1 MPDIDSFEIC
11 AHPKDWS
18 ALTHD
23 LRTVQYR
30 PQLQRLVQQRSIT
43 CNTITDR
50 YRAIDNPQLK
60 YMHILPICVADVFIN
75 IDTVS
80 VYATQPDRIKNM
92 LENAQEKTT
101 EGDLDYLCIHI
112 LKCDRL
118 KLHRDTVYREMQ
130 YNRVF

>member
-30 PQLQRLVQQRSIT
+30 PQLQRLVQQRSII
-43 CNTITDR
+43 CNTITSR

-60 YMHILPICVADVFIN
+60 YL
-75 IDTVS
+75 
-80 VYATQPDRIKNM
+80 
-92 LENAQEKTT
+92 
-101 EGDLDYLCIHI
+101 
-112 LKCDRL
+112 
-118 KLHRDTVYREMQ
+118 
-130 YNRVF
+130 